1 MSVDRG
7 MGGRV
12 ALYRRRRGLSQKVL
26 AELVGRSESWL
37 SQVERGILPLENLNA
52 VLRLAEVLRVE
63 PTVLT
68 GSPLRLAPN
77 GGVHLEEV
85 EALRQAINSYGSLQG
100 GLLSVA
106 DEGDLPSLSAL
117 ETDIPAAWAI
127 RHQSRYRD
135 LANLLPDLL
144 RRAEIASER
153 YEGDDRIRAY
163 GLLADVYQLL
173 RALMRKIGET
183 QYAWVAGDRGM
194 QAARL
199 AGLPLSITAVRG
211 APGRGDRRS
220 RASEGLVT
228 AQLDA
233 MRVVDEPVE
242 DGVGYGGIT
251 ECLVPVLHW
260 RLAGDD
266 GRAALGAVLDDLQQV
281 GRLLAGQRLHREVV
295 KDQDTDAGPA
305 GEQPGHAPIYA
316 CDGELVDH
324 AREAHVERGVA
335 FADGGLGECASDVG
349 LPKPSGADDQD
360 VLVGVDPARLRQLK
374 DQCTVQSPR
383 GMEVDVLEAG
393 LVAQPRRLEVAAQA
407 TVLALLQL
415 SVDEHAEPVVE
426 AERLIVGALHLLLVG
441 ARHAEQLR
449 SHNLSRVGLVS
460 IVFSSSLVVVGATQV
475 LVVTTV
481 EGSATAFGQGLAVE
495 PVLQDRLDAA
505 VAQRTHAQARRQAA
519 SSRGSP

>member
-144 RRAEIASER
+144 RRAEIASEK
-153 YEGDDRIRAY
+153 YQGDDRIRAY

-183 QYAWVAGDRGM
+183 QYAWVAGDREC
-194 QAARL
+194 
-199 AGLPLSITAVRG
+199 
-211 APGRGDRRS
+211 RR
-220 RASEGLVT
+220 RASPGSPC
-228 AQLDA
+228 QW
-233 MRVVDEPVE
+233 R
-242 DGVGYGGIT
+242 
-251 ECLVPVLHW
+251 PVL
-260 RLAGDD
+260 
-266 GRAALGAVLDDLQQV
+266 GRSPRCSPL
-281 GRLLAGQRLHREVV
+281 
-295 KDQDTDAGPA
+295 
-305 GEQPGHAPIYA
+305 
-316 CDGELVDH
+316 
-324 AREAHVERGVA
+324 RGV
-335 FADGGLGECASDVG
+335 S
-349 LPKPSGADDQD
+349 
-360 VLVGVDPARLRQLK
+360 
-374 DQCTVQSPR
+374 TMPR
-383 GMEVDVLEAG
+383 TWC
-393 LVAQPRRLEVAAQA
+393 PRP
-407 TVLALLQL
+407 
-415 SVDEHAEPVVE
+415 H
-426 AERLIVGALHLLLVG
+426 G
-441 ARHAEQLR
+441 
-449 SHNLSRVGLVS
+449 
-460 IVFSSSLVVVGATQV
+460 
-475 LVVTTV
+475 
-481 EGSATAFGQGLAVE
+481 
-495 PVLQDRLDAA
+495 
-505 VAQRTHAQARRQAA
+505 A
-519 SSRGSP
+519 SSPT

>member
-199 AGLPLSITAVRG
+199 AGLPLSMASGARALATVFAAQGRLDDAENVVSAASRGLESDLNKAGEPGWSAWGALMLQGSIIAARKVDRPAVAEYLREADRAVDRLPPGWLDPATSFGAANVGIHRVSAFVELGDAGEAIRTAGELDLSGLPEMFRE
-211 APGRGDRRS
+211 RRS
-220 RASEGLVT
+220 VLLIDVARA
-228 AQLDA
+228 
-233 MRVVDEPVE
+233 
-242 DGVGYGGIT
+242 YGQRRNKGAA
-251 ECLVPVLHW
+251 VLH
-260 RLAGDD
+260 
-266 GRAALGAVLDDLQQV
+266 
-281 GRLLAGQRLHREVV
+281 LL
-295 KDQDTDAGPA
+295 
-305 GEQPGHAPIYA
+305 
-316 CDGELVDH
+316 
-324 AREAHVERGVA
+324 
-335 FADGGLGECASDVG
+335 
-349 LPKPSGADDQD
+349 
-360 VLVGVDPARLRQLK
+360 
-374 DQCTVQSPR
+374 
-383 GMEVDVLEAG
+383 
-393 LVAQPRRLEVAAQA
+393 
-407 TVLALLQL
+407 
-415 SVDEHAEPVVE
+415 E
-426 AERLIVGALHLLLVG
+426 AERVAEEEVRYNVIVQEMIRTFLK
-441 ARHAEQLR
+441 RERRLR
-449 SHNLSRVGLVS
+449 TPGLWTLAQRVGV
-460 IVFSSSLVVVGATQV
+460 I
-475 LVVTTV
+475 
-481 EGSATAFGQGLAVE
+481 
-495 PVLQDRLDAA
+495 D
-505 VAQRTHAQARRQAA
+505 
-519 SSRGSP
+519 